1 MKAAEGWGVSYAMIK
16 DNERMEN
23 KLQVLDFGNGWRG
36 IQDEKGQK
44 LNDTD
49 TVIDKQAQP
58 KVELIAILMI

>member
-1 MKAAEGWGVSYAMIK
+1 MRGWKISCRFWI
-16 DNERMEN
+16 
-23 KLQVLDFGNGWRG
+23 LDFGNGWRG

-58 KVELIAILMI
+58 KVELIVLIAPILMI